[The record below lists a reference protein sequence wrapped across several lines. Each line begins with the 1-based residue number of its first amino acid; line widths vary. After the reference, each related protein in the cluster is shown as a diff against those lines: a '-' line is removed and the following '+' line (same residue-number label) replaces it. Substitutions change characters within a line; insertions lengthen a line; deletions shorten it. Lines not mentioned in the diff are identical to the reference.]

1 MKNLTFL
8 LITIL
13 FAGKVFA
20 QTQPAVRTKPTDPPP
35 LPFREV
41 SGIVKDSSDNSI
53 PGVTVILTSKKDTL
67 YGTSNDRGIF
77 IFRNVKQATFNIS
90 FRAIGFAPA
99 VRKFLLNDLE
109 RKLVLNP
116 IILGQGQHVLNEV
129 KINGTPDIVYK
140 TDTVEYRAANYKVRE
155 DATLDELLKKMPNVE
170 VDKNG
175 KVMFMGEEVKKARLN
190 GKDFAGGDVAQ
201 AVKNLPA
208 SIVDKAQFVD
218 DYGQQAAR
226 TGIKDGD
233 PTKVLNI
240 TTKADRS
247 IGNMA
252 RLSASAGNNNRSDG
266 NAFMQRINANQQI
279 GFNGSF
285 NSTVNGVAGGNN
297 SGGASGGSNNYGR
310 PSINYRDQWGK
321 KVQFNSSYSYNFFNS
336 NNIYDTDGQTFSSN
350 GTTNFVNNSSG
361 ESNSRGHNLSMQL
374 DINADSANYIQVS
387 PTFSYSGSHSNNTS
401 AQTLTGFQNQ
411 IANGTSLSSNDN
423 TNYGGTALYQHIFKK
438 KKRNFSVQLSA
449 TWSNQKQRSES
460 NTRTIYQDSLLVT
473 KKDSLYRPVTIHDNP
488 NKSYSTNLT
497 YVEPLGKTSLLRLN
511 AVFNYR
517 GYDNTALTDSINR
530 NNEVVHVPSLSSVYT
545 YSFSETRLGM
555 SYTVNKPKYNY
566 SLGVTAIP
574 TLLAGNQITLNATTS
589 RTNFTVIPIF
599 RYEYMFSKTQRFSMN
614 YNGSPSEPSFSQIQ
628 PVPDKSN
635 PQNVIVGNP
644 GLRPSFRHSLSSQY
658 NNYIPNS
665 KLTLSASVSG
675 SMIRGQVVSNVL
687 QVPIPAISSFYN
699 ETHYLNLDGTYS
711 VNSSYGIT
719 KQLSEQKYSLRLN
732 GNMSYNHSISMSNDI
747 GYHADN
753 WRFTEVLG
761 PQLNP
766 TDAIEINPSVSY
778 TLARSFFTQPNAR
791 NIDTKTTALTID
803 GVFTYKKWRLGYN
816 ASKNYVE
823 GISANLTRNPFVVDA
838 YLQRTLFPKIQGN
851 LKIQAF
857 DIFNQNNFIDQ
868 SYSTTSVTNT
878 KSNVMSR
885 YVYVSFSVFLQKW
898 SGSPK
903 RNGMPMLRRGDGS
916 FIY

>member
-1 MKNLTFL
+1 MKNITFL
-8 LITIL
+8 IITIL
-13 FAGKVFA
+13 LVGKLFA
-20 QTQPAVRTKPTDPPP
+20 QTQPAPRAKPTDPPP

-53 PGVTVILTSKKDTL
+53 PGVTITLISKKDTL
-67 YGTSNDRGIF
+67 HVSSNERGIF
-77 IFRNVKQATFNIS
+77 VFKNVKQATFSIS
-90 FRAIGFAPA
+90 FKAMGFAPT
-99 VRKFLLNDLE
+99 VRKFLLSDLE

-116 IILGQGQHVLNEV
+116 IILGEGQHVLKEV
-129 KINGTPDIVYK
+129 KIDGTPDVIYK
-140 TDTVEYRAANYKVRE
+140 TDTVEYRAANYKVRA

-175 KVMFMGEEVKKARLN
+175 KVTFMGEEVKKARLN

-208 SIVDKAQFVD
+208 AIVDKAQFVD

-247 IGNMA
+247 IGNMV
-252 RLSASAGNNNRSDG
+252 RLSASAGNNDRSDG
-266 NAFMQRINANQQI
+266 NAFVQRINANQQI

-297 SGGASGGSNNYGR
+297 YGASGGSNSYGR

-321 KVQFNSSYSYNFFNS
+321 KVQFNSSYSYNFYNS
-336 NNIYDTDGQTFSSN
+336 NNVYDSDGQSFSSN

-361 ESNSRGHNLSMQL
+361 ENGSKGHNLYMQL
-374 DINADSANYIQVS
+374 DINADSSNFIQIT
-387 PTFSYSGSHSNNTS
+387 PTFNYSGSHSSNTF
-401 AQTLTGFQNQ
+401 AQSLVGFQNQ
-411 IANGTSLSSNDN
+411 IANGTSLSSSDYS
-423 TNYGGTALYQHIFKK
+423 NYGGTALYQHLFKK
-438 KKRNFSVQLSA
+438 KKRNFSVQFSGN
-449 TWSNQKQRSES
+449 WSTQKQRSEA
-460 NTRTIYQDSLLVT
+460 NTRTLYQDSLLVT
-473 KKDSLYRPVTIHDNP
+473 KRDSIYRPITTHDNP

-497 YVEPLGKTSLLRLN
+497 YVEPLSSTGLLRFN
-511 AVFNYR
+511 AVLNYR
-517 GYDNTALTDSINR
+517 SYDNTALTDSINR
-530 NNEVVHVPSLSSVYT
+530 ANQIVHVPSLSSVYT
-545 YSFSETRLGM
+545 YSFSETRLGV

-566 SLGVTAIP
+566 SLGVTAVP
-574 TLLAGNQITLNATTS
+574 TLLEGNQITLNATTS

-599 RYEYMFSKTQRFSMN
+599 RFEYVFSKTHRLSMN
-614 YNGSPSEPSFSQIQ
+614 YNGSPTEPTFSQIQ
-628 PVPDKSN
+628 PVPDKSS

-644 GLRPSFRHSLSSQY
+644 GLRPSFRHTLAMQY

-665 KLTLSASVSG
+665 KLTLSAMANA
-675 SMIRGQVVSNVL
+675 SMVNSQVVSNVL
-687 QVPIPAISSFYN
+687 QVPIPDISSFYN

-711 VNSSYGIT
+711 ATGNYGIT
-719 KQLSEQKYSLRLN
+719 KQLSDQKYRLRLN
-732 GNMSYNHSISMSNDI
+732 GTMSYYHNISMSNDI
-747 GYHADN
+747 GYHADS
-753 WRFTEVLG
+753 WRFSEVFG

-766 TDAIEINPSVSY
+766 TEAIEVNPSVSY

-791 NIDTKTTALTID
+791 NTDTKTTALTID
-803 GVFTYKKWRLGYN
+803 GVFTYKKWKLGYN

-823 GISANLTRNPFVVDA
+823 GISANLTKNPFVVDA

-857 DIFNQNNFIDQ
+857 DIFNQNNFINQ
-868 SYSTTSVTNT
+868 TYSTTSITNT
-878 KSNVMSR
+878 KTNVMSR

-903 RNGMPMLRRGDGS
+903 RNGAPMMRRGDGS